1 MEIYSLSGPSGTG
14 KSTAALSF
22 AHDHDIAGIIDDGL
36 FIVNGKKIAGISAK
50 FEKSSLRAVK
60 RAIFSDDDHLKEVQ
74 DAIKNE
80 QLDKLLLL
88 GTSDRMT
95 HKIAQRLAFG
105 EIQHYY
111 HIEDLKSTGEMKL
124 AKFIRKTEGKHIM
137 PIPVIEVEQNLVK
150 RIIQRGFE
158 IFSQKRV
165 KIGETTI
172 VQPDFHQATGH
183 VDKETF
189 VRAIQEACEMEE
201 IVHKVLK
208 VQFEL
213 LPVPTTTISLA
224 LQGPIHLNRA
234 LQLKEL
240 QQKVFQAFD
249 QAFEL
254 ELKTINLTIISVYY
268 G

>member
-22 AHDHDIAGIIDDGL
+22 AHDHEISGIIDDGL
-36 FIVNGKKIAGISAK
+36 FIVNGKKKAGISAK
-50 FEKSSLRAVK
+50 FEKSALRAVK
-60 RAIFSDDDHLKEVQ
+60 RAIFTDDEHLKEVQ
-74 DAIKNE
+74 DSIKQE
-80 QLDKLLLL
+80 QIDKLLIL

-95 HKIAQRLAFG
+95 HKIAQRLAIG

-189 VRAIQEACEMEE
+189 MQIIQEACEMEKM
-201 IVHKVLK
+201 VHKVLK

-213 LPVPTTTISLA
+213 LPAPTTTISLV
-224 LQGPIHLNRA
+224 LQGPIHLNQA
-234 LQLKEL
+234 NLLGEL
-240 QQKVFQAFD
+240 QQKVFYAFD
-249 QAFEL
+249 QEFKL
-254 ELKTINLTIISVYY
+254 ELQRINLNIVSIHYS
-268 G
+268 